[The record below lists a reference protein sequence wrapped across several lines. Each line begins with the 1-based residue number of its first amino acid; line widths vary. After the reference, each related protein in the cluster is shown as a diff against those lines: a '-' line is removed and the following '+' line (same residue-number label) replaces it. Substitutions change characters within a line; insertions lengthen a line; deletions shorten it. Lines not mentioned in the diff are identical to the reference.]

1 MIAGTTHAAP
11 PVTAADLVARYP
23 AFATV
28 APALIALVLD
38 EARSAVDDTWI
49 AVDQK
54 PALLAYAAHRL
65 ALEGH
70 DGGLGEGGHTVPI
83 GEETMSVSG
92 PVETVEVGDT
102 KVKFANA
109 KDNSTPGAAAISGSR
124 FEATVYGRYYL
135 ELLRRSQ
142 PAVLVA

>member
-1 MIAGTTHAAP
+1 MPLP
-11 PVTAADLVARYP
+11 PVTAADLAARYP
-23 AFATV
+23 AFAAV
-28 APALIALVLD
+28 APALLTLVLD
-38 EARSAVDDTWI
+38 EARSAVADTWI
-49 AVDQK
+49 VADQK

-65 ALEGH
+65 SLEGH
-70 DGGLGEGGHTVPI
+70 DGGLGESGHTIPI
-83 GEETMSVSG
+83 GDETMSVSG

-102 KVKFANA
+102 KVKFADGGSA
-109 KDNSTPGAAAISGSR
+109 AAPGAVSVSGSG

>member
-1 MIAGTTHAAP
+1 MP
-11 PVTAADLVARYP
+11 LPSVTAVDLAARYP
-23 AFATV
+23 AFAAVDPVLVT
-28 APALIALVLD
+28 LVLD
-38 EARSAVDDTWI
+38 EARSAVDDSWI
-49 AVDQK
+49 DADQK

-70 DGGLGEGGHTVPI
+70 DGGLGESGHTVPI
-83 GEETMSVSG
+83 GDETMNVSG

-102 KVKFANA
+102 KVKFADANGA
-109 KDNSTPGAAAISGSR
+109 TTPGAAAITGSG

>member
-1 MIAGTTHAAP
+1 MSLPT
-11 PVTAADLVARYP
+11 VTAADLAVRYP
-23 AFATV
+23 AFASVDLGLVT
-28 APALIALVLD
+28 LVLD
-38 EARSAVDDTWI
+38 DARSAVDDRWI
-49 AVDQK
+49 VADQK
-54 PALLAYAAHRL
+54 SALLAYAAHRL

-70 DGGLGEGGHTVPI
+70 DGGLGESGHTVPI
-83 GEETMSVSG
+83 GDETMNVSG

-102 KVKFANA
+102 KVKFADA
-109 KDNSTPGAAAISGSR
+109 HGTATLGSAAVAGSG

>member
-1 MIAGTTHAAP
+1 MP
-11 PVTAADLVARYP
+11 LPSVTAADLVARYP
-23 AFATV
+23 AFAS
-28 APALIALVLD
+28 APPALVTLVLD

-49 AVDQK
+49 EADRK
-54 PALLAYAAHRL
+54 PALLAHAAHRL

-70 DGGLGEGGHTVPI
+70 DGSLGGSDHTVPI
-83 GEETMSVSG
+83 GDETMSVSG
-92 PVETVEVGDT
+92 PLEMVEVGDT
-102 KVKFANA
+102 KVKFAAGEAAAN
-109 KDNSTPGAAAISGSR
+109 PGAAAGSG

>member
-1 MIAGTTHAAP
+1 MPLPT
-11 PVTAADLVARYP
+11 VTAVDLAVRYP
-23 AFATV
+23 AFASVDLGLVT
-28 APALIALVLD
+28 LVLD
-38 EARSAVDDTWI
+38 EARSAVDDRWI
-49 AVDQK
+49 VADQK

-70 DGGLGEGGHTVPI
+70 DGGLGETGHTVPI
-83 GEETMSVSG
+83 GDETMNVSG

-102 KVKFANA
+102 KVKFADTN
-109 KDNSTPGAAAISGSR
+109 GAATLGSTAVAGSG

-135 ELLRRSQ
+135 ELLRCSQ